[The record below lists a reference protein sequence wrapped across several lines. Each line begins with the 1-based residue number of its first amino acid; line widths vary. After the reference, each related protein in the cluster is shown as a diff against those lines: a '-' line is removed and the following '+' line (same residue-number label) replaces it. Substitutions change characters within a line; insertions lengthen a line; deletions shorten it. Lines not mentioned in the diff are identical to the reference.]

1 MDITGAVVF
10 VDTETTKRNRGYRP
24 WEIAMIRRESSG
36 EESAITI
43 FVDKADLDL
52 ANAEPEALEIGGFS
66 YRHPQKGA
74 RLEAGQALCTGD
86 DAAALVQPWTDSAM
100 LFAVNRH
107 YDAVGPDGVLHRAG
121 LTSTWF
127 YAPQSIDAI
136 AYGFA
141 LKDDPRAPRSSEP
154 LSKACGVD
162 PPGPEERHTAMGD
175 ALWVRRWFD
184 ALNARES
191 AELG

>member
-1 MDITGAVVF
+1 
-10 VDTETTKRNRGYRP
+10 
-24 WEIAMIRRESSG
+24 MIRRESSG

-66 YRHPQKGA
+66 YRHPQNGA
-74 RLEAGQALCTGD
+74 RLEAGQVLCTGD
-86 DAAALVQPWTDSAM
+86 DAAALVQQWTDSAM
-100 LFAVNRH
+100 LFAVNSH
-107 YDAVGPDGVLHRAG
+107 YDAVGLDGLLDRAG

>member
-1 MDITGAVVF
+1 MEATGAVVF
-10 VDTETTKRNRGYRP
+10 VDTETTKCTRGYRP
-24 WEIAMIRRESSG
+24 WDIAMIRRESSG

-43 FVDKADLDL
+43 FVDKEDLDL
-52 ANAEPEALEIGGFS
+52 ANADPEALEIGGFG
-66 YRHPQKGA
+66 YRHPQNGG
-74 RLEAGQALCTGD
+74 RLDVGQVLCTGAE
-86 DAAALVQPWTDSAM
+86 AAALVQQWTNSAM
-100 LFAVNRH
+100 LFGVNCH
-107 YDAVGPDGVLHRAG
+107 YDAVGLDGLLDRAG

-141 LKDDPRAPRSSEP
+141 LKDDPGAPRSSEA

-162 PPGPEERHTAMGD
+162 IPRPEERHTAMGD

-184 ALNARES
+184 ALHAREC

>member
-1 MDITGAVVF
+1 MEVKGAVVF
-10 VDTETTKRNRGYRP
+10 VDTETTKRTRGYRP
-24 WEIAMIRRESSG
+24 WEIALIRRESSG
-36 EESAITI
+36 AESAITI

-52 ANAEPEALEIGGFS
+52 SNADPDALEIGGFG
-66 YRHPQKGA
+66 YRHPQNGGH
-74 RLEAGQALCTGD
+74 LEADQVLCAGD
-86 DAAALVQPWTDSAM
+86 EAAAVVQQWTDSAM
-100 LFAVNRH
+100 LFGVNCH
-107 YDAVGPDGVLHRAG
+107 FDAVGLDGLLDRAG
-121 LTSTWF
+121 RTATWF

-141 LKDDPRAPRSSEP
+141 LKDDPGAPRSSEP
-154 LSKACGVD
+154 LSKVCGVD

-184 ALNARES
+184 ALDAREC